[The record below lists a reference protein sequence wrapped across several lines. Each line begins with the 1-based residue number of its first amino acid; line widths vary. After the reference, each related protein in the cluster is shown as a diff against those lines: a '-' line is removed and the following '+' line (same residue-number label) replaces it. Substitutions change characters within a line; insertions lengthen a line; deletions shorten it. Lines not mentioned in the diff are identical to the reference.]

1 MRGIIMVPW
10 DKEQKK
16 ELIKE
21 EIREKIRKT
30 YPNISSED
38 LIMLSEFIHFYK
50 IHIDT
55 ALKNLPT
62 DTSLASILSDIK
74 YTLELKD
81 CGNSS
86 YDLEDLKVVRHLL
99 NRFPVK
105 TALNIIEE
113 SISLSM
119 PLNKYLFWK
128 ASDIEEDIKDKLKG
142 E

>member
-1 MRGIIMVPW
+1 MVSW
-10 DKEQKK
+10 NREQEK
-16 ELIKE
+16 ELAKEKIRE
-21 EIREKIRKT
+21 EIRRA
-30 YPNISSED
+30 YLGISLED
-38 LIMLSEFIHFYK
+38 LIMLSEFTYFHK
-50 IHIDT
+50 IPIDT

-62 DTSLASILSDIK
+62 DTVLTSVLSDIK

-81 CGNSS
+81 CGNPS

-99 NRFPVK
+99 NHFPVK
-105 TALNIIEE
+105 TALNVIEE

-128 ASDIEEDIKDKLKG
+128 ASEIEEDIKDKLKG

>member
-1 MRGIIMVPW
+1 MVSW
-10 DKEQKK
+10 NSEQEK

-21 EIREKIRKT
+21 EIREKIRKRFE
-30 YPNISSED
+30 NISTKD
-38 LIMLSEFIHFYK
+38 LIMLSEFIYFYRFK
-50 IHIDT
+50 IPIDT
-55 ALKNLPT
+55 ALKNLSS
-62 DTSLASILSDIK
+62 DTILISILSDMK
-74 YTLELKD
+74 YSLELKS

-119 PLNKYLFWK
+119 PLNNRLQFKTNRRR
-128 ASDIEEDIKDKLKG
+128 
-142 E
+142 

>member
-1 MRGIIMVPW
+1 MVPW

-50 IHIDT
+50 IPIDT

>member
-1 MRGIIMVPW
+1 MVPW
-10 DKEQKK
+10 DREQKK

-50 IHIDT
+50 IPIDT

-74 YTLELKD
+74 YTLTLKS
-81 CGNSS
+81 CGNPK
-86 YDLEDLKVVRHLL
+86 YELEDLKVVRHLL

-105 TALNIIEE
+105 TALNVIEG
-113 SISLSM
+113 SISISM
-119 PLNKYLFWK
+119 QLNKYLFYL
-128 ASDIEEDIKDKLKG
+128 ASEIEEDIKDKLL
-142 E
+142 EED

>member
-1 MRGIIMVPW
+1 MVPW

-50 IHIDT
+50 IPIDT

-74 YTLELKD
+74 YTLTLKK
-81 CGNSS
+81 CGNPK
-86 YDLEDLKVVRHLL
+86 YELEDLKVVRYLL
-99 NRFPVK
+99 NHFPVK
-105 TALNIIEE
+105 TALNVIDG
-113 SISLSM
+113 SISMSM